1 MVLKKNLII
10 HLFGN
15 LGINYNVMTKLSI
28 LLCAHCP
35 NEKYDNLIVK
45 AISSIYEQS
54 YKDYKLFIVLDQC
67 WDGTLSKVK
76 DVITPDTEIIIRNKK
91 EGLARAKN
99 AGLEKIN
106 TEYVAFLD
114 ADDEYLPG
122 KLEKQMNFIE
132 NNNVDFLGTLASLKD
147 VRSGVPKMIPGFSYV
162 GQYETHEQIYDR
174 IFQENV
180 MTHGSMLIRKKALD
194 ELGGYNDVRG
204 AEDWD
209 LWKRAI
215 SAGYKFYQIQER
227 LYMLTM
233 GTSVAR

>member
-1 MVLKKNLII
+1 
-10 HLFGN
+10 
-15 LGINYNVMTKLSI
+15 MTKLSI

-35 NEKYDNLIVK
+35 NANYDNLLAK

-54 YKDYKLFIVLDQC
+54 YKDYKLFIVLDEC
-67 WDGTLSKVK
+67 WSGTLSKVK

-91 EGLARAKN
+91 DGLAKGKN
-99 AGLEKIN
+99 AGLERID

-132 NNNVDFLGTLASLKD
+132 NNNVDFLGTLAALKD
-147 VRSGVPKMIPGFSYV
+147 VRSGTPKMIQGFSYP
-162 GQYETHEQIYDR
+162 GQYETHEQISNR
-174 IFQENV
+174 IFHENV

-194 ELGGYNDVRG
+194 ELGGYNDRRG
-204 AEDWD
+204 REDWD
-209 LWKRAI
+209 LWQRAI
-215 SAGYKFYQIQER
+215 SAGYKFHQLQER

-233 GTSVAR
+233 GTSVER

>member
-1 MVLKKNLII
+1 
-10 HLFGN
+10 
-15 LGINYNVMTKLSI
+15 
-28 LLCAHCP
+28 
-35 NEKYDNLIVK
+35 
-45 AISSIYEQS
+45 
-54 YKDYKLFIVLDQC
+54 
-67 WDGTLSKVK
+67 
-76 DVITPDTEIIIRNKK
+76 
-91 EGLARAKN
+91 
-99 AGLEKIN
+99 
-106 TEYVAFLD
+106 
-114 ADDEYLPG
+114 
-122 KLEKQMNFIE
+122 
-132 NNNVDFLGTLASLKD
+132 
-147 VRSGVPKMIPGFSYV
+147 MIPGFSYV
-162 GQYETHEQIYDR
+162 GQYETHEQIYNR

>member
-1 MVLKKNLII
+1 MI
-10 HLFGN
+10 
-15 LGINYNVMTKLSI
+15 KLSI

-35 NEKYDNLIVK
+35 NANYDDLIVK

-54 YKDYKLFIVLDQC
+54 YKDYKLFIVLDEC

-99 AGLEKIN
+99 AGLERIN

-122 KLEKQMNFIE
+122 KLEKQMNFVE
-132 NNNVDFLGTLASLKD
+132 NNSVDFLGTLSTIKD
-147 VRSGVPKMIPGFSYV
+147 VRKGIPKFFPSGIPV
-162 GQYETHEQIYDR
+162 GQYETHEQISNTIGYN
-174 IFQENV
+174 QNV

-204 AEDWD
+204 REDWD

-215 SAGYKFYQIQER
+215 SSGYKFHQLQER

-233 GTSVAR
+233 GTSVER

>member
-1 MVLKKNLII
+1 
-10 HLFGN
+10 
-15 LGINYNVMTKLSI
+15 MTKLSI

-35 NEKYDNLIVK
+35 NADYDNLLVK

-54 YKDYKLFIVLDQC
+54 YKDYKLFIVLDEC
-67 WDGTLSKVK
+67 WKGTLPKVK

-99 AGLEKIN
+99 TGLEGIN

-132 NNNVDFLGTLASLKD
+132 NNNVDFLGTLAALKD
-147 VRSGVPKMIPGFSYV
+147 VRKGTPKMIPGFSYV
-162 GQYETHEQIYDR
+162 GQYETHEQISNR
-174 IFQENV
+174 IFHENV

-204 AEDWD
+204 REDWD

-215 SAGYKFYQIQER
+215 SAGYKFHQLQER

-233 GTSVAR
+233 GTSVER